1 MSTYINFIFQ
11 VLIPNLSLFF
21 DLRSI
26 FLKLNTILNTI
37 FISIIQLIEFPVRNH
52 CGSKINLLPYS
63 FVLPFGSK
71 PCWFKPLLFVKS
83 KWACPKSGSGVE
95 WDLCSAADKASSTS
109 ASEAVINY
117 GKKIRQID
125 EFSIQN
131 FTINLEGQHFFLK
144 VATPTTVFFFSI
156 RFTILLSSLHFHN
169 FFDPELFILKI
180 STYFR

>member
-11 VLIPNLSLFF
+11 VLIPNLSMFF
-21 DLRSI
+21 VLRSD
-26 FLKLNTILNTI
+26 FFKLNTTLNTI
-37 FISIIQLIEFPVRNH
+37 FISIIQLIEIPVRNH

-117 GKKIRQID
+117 GKK
-125 EFSIQN
+125 N
-131 FTINLEGQHFFLK
+131 
-144 VATPTTVFFFSI
+144 
-156 RFTILLSSLHFHN
+156 SSNWRIFNSKFHN
-169 FFDPELFILKI
+169 KSGGATLFSKGCHTHHCIFLVNSFHHTFVI
-180 STYFR
+180 TTFSQLFWSSTIYFEN